1 MSIDFSE
8 ELEQPIV
15 TTSLTPMDDGEV
27 SLRPKLLREYTGQ
40 EKAKRNLEVYIEAA
54 KRRNEPLDHVL
65 LYGPPGLGKTTLAG
79 VIANEVGV
87 TMRVTSGPAIE
98 KTGDL
103 VALLTN
109 MNPGD
114 VLFIDEIPV
123 SYTHLTLPTIA

>member
-65 LYGPPGLGKTTLAG
+65 LYGPPGLGKASSPMRWASPCASPPGLPSRKP
-79 VIANEVGV
+79 VIWW
-87 TMRVTSGPAIE
+87 RCSPI
-98 KTGDL
+98 
-103 VALLTN
+103 
-109 MNPGD
+109 
-114 VLFIDEIPV
+114 
-123 SYTHLTLPTIA
+123 